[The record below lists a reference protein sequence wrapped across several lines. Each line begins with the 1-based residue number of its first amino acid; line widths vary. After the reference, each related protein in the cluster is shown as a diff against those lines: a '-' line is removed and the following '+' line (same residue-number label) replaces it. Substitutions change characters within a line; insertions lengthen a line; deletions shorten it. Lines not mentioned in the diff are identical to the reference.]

1 MGYKIGGKK
10 INITLKEMIN
20 VSKKYDNENNVT
32 TEIKV
37 FITSNDYEDKKR
49 HTIVIDPESDA
60 FYDRIAMIT
69 FDDCNISDINRHI
82 INDREHFMTVFIDID
97 DQ

>member
-1 MGYKIGGKK
+1 M
-10 INITLKEMIN
+10 NITLKEMIN

-49 HTIVIDPESDA
+49 HTICIDPESDA
-60 FYDRIAMIT
+60 FYDRIAMTT
-69 FDDCNISDINRHI
+69 FDDCTVSDITRHI
-82 INDREHFMTVFIDID
+82 INDREYFMTVFIDLD
-97 DQ
+97 KQ